1 VVSVT
6 CGDRRDLARRLEYFC
21 INLNLGKMDKKL
33 SKRRKQIRVVS
44 QPVEAV
50 PPCPC
55 CGITPGEKFA
65 LSLMD
70 QLYESHAELSAAL
83 RLAGRQM
90 LRFEL
95 HGHESLEKIR
105 KVLRRADNIREA
117 LESSDEALLA
127 AKPQFELKVN
137 APTLVEYSGEQI
149 LSAGPIRKS
158 TQRRKEPIGP
168 QLQRIFRI
176 PD

>member
-1 VVSVT
+1 MAPESS
-6 CGDRRDLARRLEYFC
+6 ARTVWGTYS
-21 INLNLGKMDKKL
+21 INLHLGKMDKKL
-33 SKRRKQIRVVS
+33 TKRRKQIRVVT
-44 QPVEAV
+44 QPVEAA
-50 PPCPC
+50 PPCPY
-55 CGITPGEKFA
+55 CGTTRSEKFA

-70 QLYESHAELSAAL
+70 QLYQSHAELSTAL

-95 HGHESLEKIR
+95 QGHESLERIR

-117 LESSDEALLA
+117 LESSEEPMLA
-127 AKPQFELKVN
+127 GKHEFELKVN
-137 APTLVEYSGEQI
+137 APALVSEQI
-149 LSAGPIRKS
+149 LSSGPIRKS
-158 TQRRKEPIGP
+158 PQRRKHPVGP

>member
-1 VVSVT
+1 M
-6 CGDRRDLARRLEYFC
+6 G
-21 INLNLGKMDKKL
+21 KKL
-33 SKRRKQIRVVS
+33 TKRRKQIRVVT
-44 QPVEAV
+44 QPVEAA
-50 PPCPC
+50 PPCPY
-55 CGITPGEKFA
+55 CGTTRSEKFA

-70 QLYESHAELSAAL
+70 QLFQSHAELSTAL

-95 HGHESLEKIR
+95 QGHESLERIR

-117 LESSDEALLA
+117 LESSDEPMLA
-127 AKPQFELKVN
+127 GKHEFELKVN
-137 APTLVEYSGEQI
+137 APTLVSEYGSEQI
-149 LSAGPIRKS
+149 LSSGPIRKS
-158 TQRRKEPIGP
+158 PQRRKHPVGP